1 MMRRGATIKSLLLTG
16 LFVLIPSLCVFAEE
30 KNDWENQ
37 HVFAINKED
46 GHATYMPYPNREEI
60 FKDGKRVRF
69 PWVTSTSPYFKSL
82 NGEWIFS
89 LVDEPSKRPLD
100 FMNEGYDFSNWDTIP
115 VPSNWE
121 MLGYDQPIYCNV
133 EYPHESNYPYIQRRE
148 GYDGYGVNP
157 VGSYHK
163 TVTLPED
170 WNDKQIFLHFGGIY
184 SAAYVWVNGEKVGY
198 TQGANN
204 DHEFDVTPYVKAGKE
219 NRIDVQVFRWCDGSY
234 LECQDMFRMS
244 GIYRDVYLF
253 ATPKTFIR
261 DYYITSKLNPDE
273 SYKSGEVKIEGWI
286 NNRSNE
292 ASTSTLNVVIETL
305 KGDTVVCFESQAI
318 TVNAGEEEKVT
329 LNGHIKNID
338 LWSAEHPNL
347 YNTIF
352 SLTNEEGVEQE
363 AFLVKYGFR
372 DIKIKNAQLLLNGT
386 PIILKGANRHDTH
399 PYLGRAVNMAS
410 MLKDVLMMKRANMN
424 TIRTAHYPNQDKMY
438 DMFDYYGLLTVCE
451 ADVECHANQ
460 VISGDTTW
468 EAAFVDRGVRM
479 ALRDRNHP
487 SVIMWSLGNEC
498 GDGINFAAE
507 RAAIEAVDDRPI
519 HYEQGW
525 QYSDFTGNM
534 YRTIEDLRIIDKEAV
549 PTAFFPDILATGD
562 TAAAWKPHFICE
574 YAHAMG
580 NAIGNLKEYVD
591 YFEED
596 NRTIGGCIWDWAD
609 QSIYHPQLLKQGIR
623 QLATGYDFPGPHQ
636 GNFCCN
642 GIVTAEREETAKLKE
657 VTKVY
662 QSVDF
667 FDFNR
672 ETQTVKL
679 KNKFHDTNLKD
690 FLLVW
695 TISCDGKITNASTR
709 KRIIACPDC
718 KPGEIAELVIP
729 YNKNLMNNINGE
741 YTVMLELFSKR
752 KTTWGNKQPFATEQF
767 IIREGSDKTFVDRS
781 YIVDKISYEDNDS
794 LLVIKSQNMEVTFNK
809 NTTFITSLKYHN
821 VDMHEEMF
829 PTGEGPRFDSHR
841 FIEND
846 GYKEIDTLVT
856 EEFKYKRYKDKK
868 SMYVS
873 ATVTSIN
880 KCNYT
885 IEYEIFANGHIVM
898 DITYRPLTENLRRM
912 GLSAVVAGN
921 KHNVEYYARGPWENY
936 NDRKTGAYLVNHKT
950 TVEEMEENYMRPQS
964 MGNREDLRYLSLTD
978 DEDHGIEINVKGQ
991 AAFSAL
997 YFTDMELS
1005 NLKHVWELPEARRD
1019 NIVVHIDYMQR
1030 GVGNAS
1036 CGPQTIEKYR
1046 IPGTG
1051 EFKHRISIDP
1061 HWPMPVME

>member
-1 MMRRGATIKSLLLTG
+1 MRISTLKSSILVALM
-16 LFVLIPSLCVFAEE
+16 LIIANVCVMAEE

-37 HVFAINKED
+37 QVFAINKEE
-46 GHATYMPYPNREEI
+46 GHATYMPYPNRDEI
-60 FKDGKRVRF
+60 FKDDKRVRF
-69 PWVTSTSPYFKSL
+69 PWVTSKSDYFKSL
-82 NGEWIFS
+82 NGDWIFS

-121 MLGYDQPIYCNV
+121 MLGYDKPIYCNV

-163 TVTLPED
+163 VVTVPAE

-184 SAAYVWVNGEKVGY
+184 SAAYIWVNGEKVGY

-204 DHEFDVTPYVKAGKE
+204 DHEFDITPYVKPGKE
-219 NRIDVQVFRWCDGSY
+219 NRVDVQVFRWCDGSY

-244 GIYRDVYLF
+244 GIYRDVYMF

-261 DYYITSKLNPDE
+261 DYYITSELNPE
-273 SYKSGEVKIEGWI
+273 KGYKAGKVKVEGWI
-286 NNRSNE
+286 NNRSNKTE
-292 ASTSTLNVVIETL
+292 TSSLNVVIESL
-305 KGDTVVCFESQAI
+305 KGDTIVCFEPQ
-318 TVNAGEEEKVT
+318 TVTLKAGEEAKVT
-329 LNGHIKNID
+329 LNGKVENVE

-352 SLTNEEGVEQE
+352 SLKNEEGIEEE

-372 DIKIKNAQLLLNGT
+372 DIQIKDAKFLLNGT
-386 PIILKGANRHDTH
+386 PITLKGANRHDTH
-399 PYLGRAVNMAS
+399 PIFGRAVNIAS

-438 DMFDYYGLLTVCE
+438 DMFDYYGLMTVCE

-460 VISGDTTW
+460 TISHDTTW
-468 EAAFVDRGVRM
+468 EAAFVDRGLRM

-487 SVIMWSLGNEC
+487 SVIMWSLGNES

-519 HYEQGW
+519 HYEGGW
-525 QYSDFTGNM
+525 EYSDFTGNM
-534 YRTIEDLRIIDKEAV
+534 YRTIEDLTEIDTTSNPK
-549 PTAFFPDILATGD
+549 AFFADGTY
-562 TAAAWKPHFICE
+562 KPHFVCE
-574 YAHAMG
+574 YTHAMG

-591 YFEED
+591 YFEAD
-596 NRTIGGCIWDWAD
+596 NRTIGGCIWDWVD
-609 QSIYHPQLLKQGIR
+609 QSIYNPELLKQDIK

-642 GIVTAEREETAKLKE
+642 GIVTSDREETPKLKE
-657 VTKVY
+657 VTKAY

-667 FDFNR
+667 FDFNPK
-672 ETQTVKL
+672 TQIVKL
-679 KNKFHDTNLKD
+679 RNKFHDTNLKD
-690 FLLVW
+690 FYLVW
-695 TISCDGKITNASTR
+695 SMACDGKKIERPIRRSMVN
-709 KRIIACPDC
+709 CPDC
-718 KPGEIAELVIP
+718 KPGEVVEMEIP
-729 YNKNLMNNINGE
+729 YGVNMMTDPYAE
-741 YTVMLELFSKR
+741 YTVTVELFSKR
-752 KTTWGNKQPFATEQF
+752 KTTWGIKHAFASEQF
-767 IIREGSDKTFVDRS
+767 IVREGSDKTQVLRE
-781 YIVDKISYEDNDS
+781 YIVDKISFEENDS
-794 LLVIKSQNMEVTFNK
+794 LLIIKGHDMEVTFNK

-821 VDMHEEMF
+821 GDMHEEMF

-846 GYKEIDTLVT
+846 GYKEVDTLLT
-856 EEFKYKRYKDKK
+856 ESFIYKRAKDKK
-868 SMYVS
+868 SMLVT
-873 ATVTSIN
+873 ATVSSIN

-885 IEYEIFANGHIVM
+885 IAYEIFANGHITM

-936 NDRKTGAYLVNHKT
+936 VDRKTGAYLVNHKT
-950 TVEEMEENYMRPQS
+950 TVEEMEESYMKPQT

-1005 NLKHVWELPEARRD
+1005 KLKHVWELPEARRD
-1019 NIVVHIDYMQR
+1019 NIILHIDYMQR
-1030 GVGNAS
+1030 GLGNAS

-1061 HWPMPVME
+1061 HWPMPTF

>member
-1 MMRRGATIKSLLLTG
+1 MKKTIFKSSLIITLLL
-16 LFVLIPSLCVFAEE
+16 LISNVYVFAEE

-37 HVFAINKED
+37 YVFAINKED

-60 FKDGKRVRF
+60 FKDERRVRF
-69 PWVTSTSPYFKSL
+69 PWVTSKSPYFKSL
-82 NGEWIFS
+82 NGKWVFS

-100 FMNEGYDFSNWDTIP
+100 FMKEGYNFSNWDTIP

-121 MLGYDQPIYCNV
+121 MLGYDQPLYCNV

-163 TVTLPED
+163 VVTVPAN
-170 WNDKQIFLHFGGIY
+170 WNGKQIFLHFGGIY
-184 SAAYVWVNGEKVGY
+184 SAAYVWINGEKVGY

-204 DHEFDVTPYVKAGKE
+204 DHEFDITPYVKPGKE

-244 GIYRDVYLF
+244 GIYRDVYMF
-253 ATPKTFIR
+253 ATPKAFIR
-261 DYYITSKLNPDE
+261 DYYITSELNPE
-273 SYKSGEVKIEGWI
+273 KGYKEGNVKIEGWI
-286 NNRSNE
+286 NNRGVNP
-292 ASTSTLNVVIETL
+292 ATSTLNVVIESL
-305 KGDTVVCFESQAI
+305 KGDTIACFEPQ
-318 TVNAGEEEKVT
+318 TVTVKAGEEAKVT
-329 LNGHIKNID
+329 LNAQIKNIE

-347 YNTIF
+347 YNTIITLKN
-352 SLTNEEGVEQE
+352 SEGVEEE

-372 DIKIKNAQLLLNGT
+372 DIKIKNAQFLLNGT

-399 PYLGRAVNMAS
+399 PVFGRAVNLAS

-460 VISGDTTW
+460 AISADTTW

-507 RAAIEAVDDRPI
+507 RAAIEAVDNRPI

-549 PTAFFPDILATGD
+549 PSAFFPDILATGD

-642 GIVTAEREETAKLKE
+642 GIVTAERDETAKLKE
-657 VTKVY
+657 VTKAY

-667 FDFNR
+667 FDFDPK
-672 ETQTVKL
+672 TQRVKL

-690 FLLVW
+690 FYLVW
-695 TISCDGKITNASTR
+695 TMFCDGKKIELPIRRRMVS
-709 KRIIACPDC
+709 CPDC
-718 KPGEIAELVIP
+718 KPGEVIEMEIP
-729 YNKNLMNNINGE
+729 YGVNFMRDPSAE
-741 YTVMLELFSKR
+741 YTVMVDLYSKR
-752 KTTWGNKQPFATEQF
+752 KTTWGIEHPFATEQF
-767 IIREGSDKTFVDRS
+767 IAREGSDKTNVARE
-781 YIVDKISYEDNDS
+781 YIVDKISFKDADS
-794 LLVIKSQNMEVTFNK
+794 TLVIKGHDMEVTFNK

-821 VDMHEEMF
+821 GDIHEEMF

-856 EEFKYKRYKDKK
+856 ESFMYKLSKDKK
-868 SMYVS
+868 SMLVS
-873 ATVTSIN
+873 ATVSSIT

-885 IEYEIFANGHIVM
+885 IDYEIFANGHIIM

-936 NDRKTGAYLVNHKT
+936 VDRKTGAYLTYQKT
-950 TVEEMEENYMRPQS
+950 TVEDMEENYMRPQS

-978 DEDHGIEINVKGQ
+978 DDDHGIEINVKGQ

-1005 NLKHVWELPEARRD
+1005 TLKHFWELPEARGE
-1019 NIVVHIDYMQR
+1019 NIVLHIDYMQR
-1030 GVGNAS
+1030 GIGNAS

-1046 IPGTG
+1046 IPGSG

>member
-1 MMRRGATIKSLLLTG
+1 MSKEILKNF
-16 LFVLIPSLCVFAEE
+16 LFVALMLMISIFSASAE
-30 KNDWENQ
+30 KQNDWENQ
-37 HVFAINKED
+37 HVFAINKEE
-46 GHATYMPYPNREEI
+46 GHATYMPYPNREAI
-60 FKDGKRVRF
+60 FKDEKRVKF
-69 PWVTSTSPYFKSL
+69 PWANTKSEYFKSL
-82 NGEWIFS
+82 NGKWAFS

-100 FMNEGYDFSNWDTIP
+100 FMKEGYDFSNWDTIP

-121 MLGYDQPIYCNV
+121 MHGYDQPIYCNV
-133 EYPHESNYPYIQRRE
+133 EYPHESNYPYIQRRK

-163 TVTLPED
+163 VVTVPEG

-184 SAAYVWVNGEKVGY
+184 SAAYIWVNGEEVGY

-204 DHEFDVTPYVKAGKE
+204 DHEFDITPYVKPGKE

-244 GIYRDVYLF
+244 GIYRDVYMF

-261 DYYITSKLNPDE
+261 DYYITSKLNPE
-273 SYKSGEVKIEGWI
+273 EGYKAGDVKIEGWI
-286 NNRSNE
+286 NNRDKES
-292 ASTSTLNVVIETL
+292 ATSTINVVIETL
-305 KGDTVVCFESQAI
+305 KGDTIVCFEPK
-318 TVNAGEEEKVT
+318 TVTVKAGGEEKVT
-329 LNGHIKNID
+329 LNGKVKNID

-352 SLTNEEGVEQE
+352 SLKNSEGIEEE

-372 DIKIKNAQLLLNGT
+372 DIKIKDAQFILNGT

-399 PYLGRAVNMAS
+399 PVYGRAVNTAS
-410 MLKDVLMMKRANMN
+410 MVKDVLMMKRANMN
-424 TIRTAHYPNQDKMY
+424 TIRTAHYPNQSKMY
-438 DMFDYYGLLTVCE
+438 DMFDYFGLLTVCE

-460 VISGDTTW
+460 AISNDTTW
-468 EAAFVDRGVRM
+468 EAAFVDRGLRM

-519 HYEQGW
+519 HYEGGW

-534 YRTIEDLRIIDKEAV
+534 YRTIEELCKTDTTSNPK
-549 PTAFFPDILATGD
+549 AFFADGTY
-562 TAAAWKPHFICE
+562 KPHFVCE

-591 YFEED
+591 YFEEN

-609 QSIYHPQLLKQGIR
+609 QSIYHPQLLKKGIR

-642 GIVTAEREETAKLKE
+642 GIVTAEREETPKLKE
-657 VTKVY
+657 VTKAY
-662 QSVDF
+662 QPVAFSN
-667 FDFNR
+667 FNPA
-672 ETQTVKL
+672 TQMVTL
-679 KNKFHDTNLKD
+679 RNKFHDTDLKD
-690 FLLVW
+690 LYMVW
-695 TISCDGKITNASTR
+695 TLACDGKEIKRTTRSSKVNLPACAPGDSIKIEIPYGINMITN
-709 KRIIACPDC
+709 PD
-718 KPGEIAELVIP
+718 A
-729 YNKNLMNNINGE
+729 E
-741 YTVMLELFSKR
+741 YTVKVNLFSKR
-752 KTTWGNKQPFATEQF
+752 KTPWGIEHPFATEQF
-767 IIREGSDKTFVDRS
+767 IVREGSDKTEVFRE
-781 YIVDKISYEDNDS
+781 YIVDKISYVDTDS
-794 LLVIKSQNMEVTFNK
+794 TLLIMGHDMEVKFNK

-821 VDMHEEMF
+821 GESHEEMF
-829 PTGEGPRFDSHR
+829 PTGEGPKFDSYR
-841 FIEND
+841 WIEND
-846 GYKEIDTLVT
+846 GWKEVDTLVT
-856 EEFKYKRYKDKK
+856 ESFSYKRAKDKK
-868 SMYVS
+868 SMLVT
-873 ATVTSIN
+873 ATVNSVN

-885 IEYEIFANGHIVM
+885 IEYEIFANGHIIM

-936 NDRKTGAYLVNHKT
+936 VDRKTGAYLVNHKT
-950 TVEEMEENYMRPQS
+950 TVEEMEESYMKPQT

-978 DEDHGIEINVKGQ
+978 DENHGIEINVKGQ
-991 AAFSAL
+991 ASFSAL

-1005 NLKHVWELPEARRD
+1005 KLKHVWELPEARRD
-1019 NIVVHIDYMQR
+1019 NIILHIDYMQR
-1030 GVGNAS
+1030 GIGNAS

-1051 EFKHRISIDP
+1051 EFKHRVSIDP
-1061 HWPMPVME
+1061 HWPMPTF